1 MQQSDIVKIKGKIV
15 SGVIALTTRTF
26 LLQVIAF
33 SSTVILTIL
42 LTPSIF
48 GIYYVVSAVI
58 AFLAYFSDIG
68 LAAALIQ
75 VKNEPSQDD
84 LATVFTIQQI
94 LVGSVVAIS
103 FFLAPFFASYY
114 NLDRG
119 GVFLLRALSLSFFLS
134 SLKTIPSVLL
144 ERKLEFSRLVIPQL
158 AETVGFYIVAIIL
171 ASLGFGI
178 DSFSWAAI
186 VRGVVGLVAIYIVS
200 PWRISLRID
209 ITTIRG
215 LLSFGIPF
223 QANSLLALVKD
234 DLMTIFLGKVL
245 PFSQIGYIGWAKK
258 WAEVPLRLIMDS
270 IVRVTFPAYSRLQ
283 SHTEVLKKA
292 LEKSFSLLS
301 LVVFPTSSLLIL
313 SVHPLVYTI
322 PRYLKWESA
331 LFSFY
336 IFTIVSVFAA
346 YSTTCVNA
354 LNAIGKIKTT
364 LILMIVWTTL
374 TWTLIPV
381 GIRMFGYNGVSLAY
395 LAISLTSIIPI
406 ILVWRII
413 HFTIIPHVYK
423 PLLASLLL
431 LVPTL
436 FFREIMKGLIGV
448 YISVGVFV
456 LFYGLFLFRWYRQD
470 VLQYIRPIF
479 SRWK

>member
-1 MQQSDIVKIKGKIV
+1 MQESDIVKVKGKIV
-15 SGVIALTTRTF
+15 AGIIALTTRTF

-58 AFLAYFSDIG
+58 SFLAYFSDIG

-75 VKNEPSQDD
+75 TKDEPSQDE

-94 LVGSVVAIS
+94 LVGSIVVIS

-114 NLDRG
+114 NLDEG
-119 GVFLLRALSLSFFLS
+119 GIFLLRALSLSFFLS

-144 ERKLEFSRLVIPQL
+144 ERKLEFSRLVVPQL
-158 AETVGFYIVAIIL
+158 AETTGFYLVAIIL

-178 DSFSWAAI
+178 DSFSWAAL
-186 VRGVVGLVAIYIVS
+186 VRGAVGLVAIYIVS
-200 PWRISLRID
+200 PWRISFKVD
-209 ITTIRG
+209 IATMKE

-292 LEKSFSLLS
+292 LEKSFSLLA

-313 SVHPLVYTI
+313 TVHPLVYTI

-336 IFTIVSVFAA
+336 IFTIVSIFAA
-346 YSTTCVNA
+346 FSTTCVNA
-354 LNAIGKIKTT
+354 LNATGKIKTT
-364 LILMIVWTTL
+364 LILMIMWTTL
-374 TWTLIPV
+374 TWILIPV

-395 LAISLTSIIPI
+395 LAISLTSVIPI
-406 ILVWRII
+406 IIVSQLI
-413 HFTIIPHVYK
+413 HFSIIPHVYK

-431 LVPTL
+431 LAPAL
-436 FFREIMKGLIGV
+436 FFQKITNGVIGV
-448 YISVGVFV
+448 CISIGIFV
-456 LFYGLFLFRWYRQD
+456 LFYSLFLFRWYKQD
-470 VLQYIRPIF
+470 VLQYIRPNF
-479 SRWK
+479 PRWK